1 MEDIHAV
8 RHGMAMFYPGGLEQF
23 LEAVLNNPEK
33 ARGLV
38 RNAVGDLN
46 ARRSDDCR
54 PAIGNGPGGLHA
66 AKF

>member
-1 MEDIHAV
+1 
-8 RHGMAMFYPGGLEQF
+8 MFYPGGLEQF

-33 ARGLV
+33 ASGLV

-46 ARRSDDCR
+46 ARRSDDWR